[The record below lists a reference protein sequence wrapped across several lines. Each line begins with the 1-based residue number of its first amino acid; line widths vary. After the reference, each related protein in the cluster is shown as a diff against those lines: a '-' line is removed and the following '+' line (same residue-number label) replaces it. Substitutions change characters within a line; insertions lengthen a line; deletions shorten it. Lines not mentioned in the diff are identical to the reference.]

1 MTGPNERRTGPAQ
14 KGGGEGG
21 GEEVAPVAGEAMT
34 RIVTSTYRYKR
45 PPRKRKPVLIEVP
58 AIVTPRKRAVLPTDE
73 PKLPPPAAP
82 PPANDDWPAETAPL
96 PAARKKSA
104 IVTPSKRGRRPK
116 PEPEID
122 ADAEARVQAFL
133 ARMVRP
139 ARADG
144 YRDLVRDEPPQL
156 VRAAAVTDSA
166 TPARRFP
173 PPWRVARTT
182 GGWRIEDATGQPLAY
197 VYGDD

>member
-1 MTGPNERRTGPAQ
+1 
-14 KGGGEGG
+14 
-21 GEEVAPVAGEAMT
+21 MT

-45 PPRKRKPVLIEVP
+45 PPREVP

-96 PAARKKSA
+96 PAAREKSA

-139 ARADG
+139 HQCVRLEPHHRRNRPLGWEHIALTGDYVWADG
-144 YRDLVRDEPPQL
+144 ERLRPSLAPDAGCSRLAEQTCCHL
-156 VRAAAVTDSA
+156 AKEAAR
-166 TPARRFP
+166 PF
-173 PPWRVARTT
+173 
-182 GGWRIEDATGQPLAY
+182 QM
-197 VYGDD
+197 

>member
-1 MTGPNERRTGPAQ
+1 MILYSNENMAIPRKPVRAKPSGIETERYTAELCGMLSSGCLLRPRDRQCWRSLVAANERRTGPAQ

-139 ARADG
+139 
-144 YRDLVRDEPPQL
+144 PC
-156 VRAAAVTDSA
+156 
-166 TPARRFP
+166 TPCSC
-173 PPWRVARTT
+173 
-182 GGWRIEDATGQPLAY
+182 
-197 VYGDD
+197 